1 MKLPK
6 SLLTAAPAVC
16 AYSLARAGGA
26 LAATGEKTPLNLSP
40 AQTAHTH
47 TSVGGGG
54 SLVHTLV
61 GLAIVIAVI
70 YGLYWVL
77 KQVKASREEKAS
89 GTGLEPVATMPLGT
103 GRTLHVVRAGTDV
116 HLLGVT
122 EHGVTPIKTYG
133 ADEAERVGLVSDSTD
148 LDVAPPYG
156 SSDGV
161 LEKLR
166 RLTVLR

>member
-6 SLLTAAPAVC
+6 SLLTAASAAC
-16 AYSLARAGGA
+16 AYSLARCAAA
-26 LAATGEKTPLNLSP
+26 LADSGEKTPLNLSQ
-40 AQTAHTH
+40 AQTSHH
-47 TSVGGGG
+47 TSVTGG
-54 SLVHTLV
+54 SSLVQTFV

-89 GTGLEPVATMPLGT
+89 GSGLEPIATMPLGT

-116 HLLGVT
+116 VLLGVT

-133 ADEAERVGLVSDSTD
+133 ADEAERVGLATNGLD
-148 LDVAPPYG
+148 LAPPYEASG
-156 SSDGV
+156 GMID
-161 LEKLR
+161 KLR

>member
-6 SLLTAAPAVC
+6 SLLSAAPAAC
-16 AYSLARAGGA
+16 AYSLARASTA

-40 AQTAHTH
+40 AQTTHH
-47 TSVGGGG
+47 TSVGGGT

-133 ADEAERVGLVSDSTD
+133 ADEAERVGLISDSTD

-161 LEKLR
+161 LDRLR